1 MGADFAN
8 SIESGQEGA
17 LLLDRT
23 CFYAEQGGQIYDTGV
38 LTKNGE
44 EVIYIYCIYKPGATE
59 HFKL

>member
-38 LTKNGE
+38 LTKNGD
-44 EVIYIYCIYKPGATE
+44 EVILTYTHYPPAAFC
-59 HFKL
+59 